1 MHITI
6 TIDKS
11 TFQMLSYAELL
22 RLSSYYRHNVAP
34 VLVMEILGDLKKEVA
49 PDAKPSEVRVKE
61 FASKLFPMSCVVNSY
76 YRTLAK
82 GELMG
87 NKVEMDGR
95 PTLDVEKI
103 VKTDDGRKGFLMK
116 ETDAEKAVY
125 KWKDGNF
132 SEADHTLSKLWRT
145 ITTQEDLLKN
155 LQKILKAATPGRL
168 KSLDELHAKVQSV
181 LADLDR
187 QESLLIYLIDT
198 YGEQEIDGGFAF
210 AKWLEAG
217 RPLLKDYIPYCA
229 HCLKIDLL
237 FHLGLQS
244 EIIGIRPTN
253 RVDLEY
259 LYYLPFCNVF
269 TSNDKIHKQLAP
281 LLIRPDQKFFTG
293 EELKKD
299 FKGIVEY
306 LEKEGEAAK
315 KKFVSEPPILEESLT
330 FQLWKKYFDYP
341 KSSNLERNISAEEL
355 DYMKKQMDKF
365 IKASEGEQVS
375 FEEGESEE
383 FIVHKSY
390 LGPNDPCF
398 CGSGKKVTDCCIPM
412 EEFIRLS
419 EKDKGK

>member
-1 MHITI
+1 MHISI

-11 TFQMLSYAELL
+11 TFQMLSYAELF

-34 VLVMEILGDLKKEVA
+34 VLVMEILGDLKKEVSA
-49 PDAKPSEVRVKE
+49 EDKPSAVRVKE

-76 YRTLAK
+76 YRTLVK
-82 GELMG
+82 GELLG

-132 SEADHTLSKLWRT
+132 SEADHALSKLWRT
-145 ITTQEDLLKN
+145 ITTHEDLLKN
-155 LQKILKAATPGRL
+155 LQKILKAATPDRL
-168 KSLDELHAKVQSV
+168 KSLQELDKKVKSV
-181 LADLDR
+181 LEDPDR
-187 QESLLIYLIDT
+187 QESLLIYLIDN
-198 YGEQEIDGGFAF
+198 YGEKEIDGAIAF
-210 AKWLEAG
+210 TKWLEAG

-244 EIIGIRPTN
+244 EIIGTRPTN

-281 LLIRPDQKFFTG
+281 LLIRADQKFFTG
-293 EELKKD
+293 DELKKD
-299 FKGIVEY
+299 FKAIVEY
-306 LEKEGEAAK
+306 LEKEGEEAK
-315 KKFVSEPPILEESLT
+315 KKFVSTPPILEESLT
-330 FQLWKKYFDYP
+330 FKLWKEAFDYP
-341 KSSNLERNISAEEL
+341 NASNFHRKISPEETE
-355 DYMKKQMDKF
+355 YMKRQIDKF

-375 FEEGESEE
+375 FREGESEE

-398 CGSGKKVTDCCIPM
+398 CGSGKKVTDCHIPM
-412 EEFIRLS
+412 EEFIKMS
-419 EKDKGK
+419 KKDKDN